1 VIHKIPWNASIG
13 NTRIA
18 RQDRTTVDMKAER
31 NMARAERAQEG
42 RPEVVEK
49 IETNLS
55 VNFDIR
61 AANLNRLSV

>member
-1 VIHKIPWNASIG
+1 
-13 NTRIA
+13 
-18 RQDRTTVDMKAER
+18 MKAER